1 MIAPPSR
8 TSDVSN
14 ARAAALPDELDETFA
29 PGAAVEPGAPRLSRI
44 GALMTGRGLMLTTL
58 GTDAVMLLLAVGAAL
73 IGAKAAHIPS
83 GGSGI
88 VWAFPPL
95 VIGFLALRGMYRA
108 KITLRILDE
117 AAHVVGASSVAAM
130 SIVAVATFFGGTTHS
145 AELLARVWVFGMV
158 YVSGGRLVLGLSHR
172 HARVQRLVGKATL
185 IVGAGRIG
193 AQGERRLGERPE
205 ARVAA
210 GTGAR
215 VDRRLDEQPEL
226 GLRPVGYVDA
236 HPPSDEQ
243 VTGRRVPV
251 LGGPDE
257 LEQIVRRT
265 GAEHVGLA
273 FLSSRGSDAK
283 LVPIVRHCDELGLE
297 VSLVPRLFESINV
310 RVGLEHIGG
319 MPLFRLRTV
328 RPKGWQFA
336 VKHALD
342 RLMAAALIV
351 LLGPIL
357 IAATL
362 AVRFSSRGPIFFRQR
377 RVGRDGRD
385 FDLLKFRSM
394 RLADDPPPGN
404 VSVLLP
410 ENTAPGGVEGTDRRT
425 SIGKLM
431 RRTSIDELPQL
442 FNVLR
447 GQMSI
452 VGPRPE
458 RPEFVELF
466 ERRVDRYE
474 DRHRVKS
481 GITGWAQVHG
491 LRGKTSL
498 SDRIELDNF
507 YIENWSLWLDFKI
520 LVMTVGAVFQ
530 AAE

>member
-29 PGAAVEPGAPRLSRI
+29 PEAAVEPGAPRPSRI

-95 VIGFLALRGMYRA
+95 VIGFLALRGMYRP

-117 AAHVVGASSVAAM
+117 AAHVVGATSVAAM
-130 SIVAVATFFGGTTHS
+130 VIVAVATFLGGTTHS

-158 YVSGGRLVLGLSHR
+158 YVSGGRLVMGLSHR

-193 AQGERRLGERPE
+193 AQVE
-205 ARVAA
+205 
-210 GTGAR
+210 
-215 VDRRLDEQPEL
+215 RRLDEQPEL

-236 HPPSDEQ
+236 HPPSDDQ

-265 GAEHVGLA
+265 GAEHVVLA

-342 RLMAAALIV
+342 RLMAAV
-351 LLGPIL
+351 LVFVLSPLL

-362 AVRFSSRGPIFFRQR
+362 AVKLSSRGPIFFRQR

-394 RLADDPPPGN
+394 RIADDPPPGS

-410 ENTAPGGVEGTDRRT
+410 GDTAPGGVEGTDRRT
-425 SIGKLM
+425 GIGKLM

-474 DRHRVKS
+474 DRLRVKS

-498 SDRIELDNF
+498 SDRIELDNY

-520 LVMTVGAVFQ
+520 LVMTIGAVFQ
-530 AAE
+530 PAE

>member
-1 MIAPPSR
+1 MLPDEFEGGFRPAEAAAPPS
-8 TSDVSN
+8 T
-14 ARAAALPDELDETFA
+14 AKP
-29 PGAAVEPGAPRLSRI
+29 PRI
-44 GALMTGRGLMLTTL
+44 NALMSGRGLVGTTIAA
-58 GTDAVMLLLAVGAAL
+58 DAVMLLLAVAAAL
-73 IGAKAAHIPS
+73 IGADAAHIPS
-83 GGSGI
+83 GGNWI
-88 VWAFPPL
+88 VWLFPPL
-95 VIGFLALRGMYRA
+95 VVGFLALRGMYRP

-130 SIVAVATFFGGTTHS
+130 VIVAVATFLGGTTHS
-145 AELLARVWVFGMV
+145 AELMARVWVFSML
-158 YVSGGRLVLGLSHR
+158 YVSGGRLVLGLSQR
-172 HARVQRLVGKATL
+172 HARVEGLIGKRTI

-193 AQGERRLGERPE
+193 AQVE
-205 ARVAA
+205 
-210 GTGAR
+210 
-215 VDRRLDEQPEL
+215 RRLDEQPEL
-226 GLRPVGYVDA
+226 GLRPIGYVDA
-236 HPPSDEQ
+236 HPPSDDQ
-243 VTGRRVPV
+243 VAGRHVPV
-251 LGGPDE
+251 LGGPDD
-257 LEQIVRRT
+257 LERIVRST
-265 GAEHVGLA
+265 GAEHVVLA

-283 LVPIVRHCDELGLE
+283 LVPIVRLCDELGLE

-351 LLGPIL
+351 LLAPIL

-362 AVRFSSRGPIFFRQR
+362 AVKLSSRGPIFFRQR

-394 RLADDPPPGN
+394 RLTDEPSAGNISVFLPGD
-404 VSVLLP
+404 
-410 ENTAPGGVEGTDRRT
+410 TAPGGVEGTDRRT
-425 SIGKLM
+425 NIGKLM

-474 DRHRVKS
+474 DRLRVKS

-498 SDRIELDNF
+498 SDRIELDNY

-520 LVMTVGAVFQ
+520 LVMTIGAVFQ
-530 AAE
+530 PAE

>member
-1 MIAPPSR
+1 VITPPSR
-8 TSDVSN
+8 ASDVSE
-14 ARAAALPDELDETFA
+14 APGATLPDEFEAAFLPTSAADS
-29 PGAAVEPGAPRLSRI
+29 GAATTQARI
-44 GALMTGRGLMLTTL
+44 GALMTGRGLLVMTL
-58 GTDAVMLLLAVGAAL
+58 VVDAVMLLLSAVAAL
-73 IGAKAAHIPS
+73 IGARAAHIPS

-88 VWAFPPL
+88 VWLFPPL

-117 AAHVVGASSVAAM
+117 AAHVVGATSVAAM

-158 YVSGGRLVLGLSHR
+158 YVSGGRLVIGLSHR
-172 HARVQRLVGKATL
+172 HARVQRLVGKPTL

-193 AQGERRLGERPE
+193 AQVE
-205 ARVAA
+205 
-210 GTGAR
+210 
-215 VDRRLDEQPEL
+215 RRLDEQPEL

-236 HPPSDEQ
+236 HPPSDDQ
-243 VTGRRVPV
+243 VAGRHVPV

-257 LEQIVRRT
+257 LDQIVRTT
-265 GAEHVGLA
+265 GAEHVVLA

-283 LVPIVRHCDELGLE
+283 LVPIVRQCDELGLE

-342 RLMAAALIV
+342 RVMAAAMIVVLSPVLIT
-351 LLGPIL
+351 
-357 IAATL
+357 ATL
-362 AVRFSSRGPIFFRQR
+362 AVKLSSNGPIFFRQR

-394 RLADDPPPGN
+394 RTADDPPPDN
-404 VSVLLP
+404 VSMFLP
-410 ENTAPGGVEGTDRRT
+410 GDTAPGGVEGADRRT
-425 SIGKLM
+425 GIGKLM

-442 FNVLR
+442 FNVLW

-474 DRHRVKS
+474 DRLRVKS

>member
-1 MIAPPSR
+1 MIAPPAR
-8 TSDVSN
+8 TSDVSD
-14 ARAAALPDELDETFA
+14 APAGALPDELDGPFA
-29 PGAAVEPGAPRLSRI
+29 GEAAVKAAAPRPSRI
-44 GALMTGRGLMLTTL
+44 GALMTGRGLMLATL
-58 GTDAVMLLLAVGAAL
+58 GTDTVMLLLAVGAAL
-73 IGAKAAHIPS
+73 IGARAAHIPT
-83 GGSGI
+83 GGAGI

-108 KITLRILDE
+108 KITLRILDD

-158 YVSGGRLVLGLSHR
+158 YVSGGRLVMGLSHR
-172 HARVQRLVGKATL
+172 HARVQRLVGKRTL

-193 AQGERRLGERPE
+193 AQVE
-205 ARVAA
+205 
-210 GTGAR
+210 
-215 VDRRLDEQPEL
+215 RRLDEQPEL

-236 HPPSDEQ
+236 HPPSDDK
-243 VTGRRVPV
+243 VAGRRVPV

-257 LEQIVRRT
+257 LEEIVRTT
-265 GAEHVGLA
+265 GAEHVVLA
-273 FLSSRGSDAK
+273 FLSSRGSDAR
-283 LVPIVRHCDELGLE
+283 LVPIVRQCDELGLE

-319 MPLFRLRTV
+319 MPLFRLRTI

-342 RLMAAALIV
+342 RVMAAVMIV
-351 LLGPIL
+351 VLSPIL
-357 IAATL
+357 VGAIL
-362 AVRFSSRGPIFFRQR
+362 AVKLSSRGPIFFRQR

-394 RLADDPPPGN
+394 RISDEPQADTN
-404 VSVLLP
+404 VSVLVP
-410 ENTAPGGVEGTDRRT
+410 GDTAPGGVEGADRRT
-425 SIGKLM
+425 GIGRLM

-474 DRHRVKS
+474 DRLRVKS

-507 YIENWSLWLDFKI
+507 YIENWSLWLDVKI
-520 LVMTVGAVFQ
+520 LVMTIGAVFQ

>member
-29 PGAAVEPGAPRLSRI
+29 PEAAVEPGTPRPSRI
-44 GALMTGRGLMLTTL
+44 GALLTGRGLMLTTL

-117 AAHVVGASSVAAM
+117 AAHVVGATSVAAM
-130 SIVAVATFFGGTTHS
+130 SIVAVATFLGGTTHS

-158 YVSGGRLVLGLSHR
+158 YVSGGRLVIGLTQR
-172 HARVQRLVGKATL
+172 HARVQGLVGKRTL

-193 AQGERRLGERPE
+193 AQVE
-205 ARVAA
+205 
-210 GTGAR
+210 
-215 VDRRLDEQPEL
+215 RRLDEQPEL
-226 GLRPVGYVDA
+226 GLRPIGYVDA
-236 HPPSDEQ
+236 HPPSDDQ
-243 VTGRRVPV
+243 VAGRHVPV

-257 LEQIVRRT
+257 LAEIVRTT
-265 GAEHVGLA
+265 GAEHVVLA

-283 LVPIVRHCDELGLE
+283 LVPIVRQCDELGLE

-351 LLGPIL
+351 VLSPIL
-357 IAATL
+357 IAGTI
-362 AVRFSSRGPIFFRQR
+362 AVKVSSRGPIFFRQR

-394 RLADDPPPGN
+394 RLAEDPPPGN

-410 ENTAPGGVEGTDRRT
+410 DNTAPGGVEGTDRRT
-425 SIGKLM
+425 GIGKLM

-498 SDRIELDNF
+498 SDRIELDNY

-530 AAE
+530 PAE

>member
-29 PGAAVEPGAPRLSRI
+29 PEAAVEPGTPRPSRI

-145 AELLARVWVFGMV
+145 AELLARVWVFGML
-158 YVSGGRLVLGLSHR
+158 YVAGGRLVIGLSHR
-172 HARVQRLVGKATL
+172 HARALRLVGKRTL

-193 AQGERRLGERPE
+193 AQVE
-205 ARVAA
+205 
-210 GTGAR
+210 
-215 VDRRLDEQPEL
+215 RRLDEQPEL
-226 GLRPVGYVDA
+226 GLRPIGYVDA
-236 HPPSDEQ
+236 HPPSDDQ
-243 VTGRRVPV
+243 VAGRHVPV
-251 LGGPDE
+251 LGGPEE
-257 LEQIVRRT
+257 LAEIVRTT
-265 GAEHVGLA
+265 GAEHVVLA

-283 LVPIVRHCDELGLE
+283 LVPIVRQCDELGLE

-498 SDRIELDNF
+498 SDRIELDNY

>member
-1 MIAPPSR
+1 
-8 TSDVSN
+8 
-14 ARAAALPDELDETFA
+14 
-29 PGAAVEPGAPRLSRI
+29 
-44 GALMTGRGLMLTTL
+44 
-58 GTDAVMLLLAVGAAL
+58 MLLLAVGASL
-73 IGAKAAHIPS
+73 VGAKAAHI
-83 GGSGI
+83 GTGTGGI
-88 VWAFPPL
+88 VWLFPPL
-95 VIGFLALRGMYRA
+95 VMGFLTLRGMYRP
-108 KITLRILDE
+108 KLTVRILDE
-117 AAHVVGASSVAAM
+117 AAHVVGATSVAAM
-130 SIVAVATFFGGTTHS
+130 AIVAVATFLGGSTHS
-145 AELLARVWVFGMV
+145 AELLARVWVFGML
-158 YVSGGRLVLGLSHR
+158 YVSGGRLVLGLSQR
-172 HARVQRLVGKATL
+172 YARAQRVVGKRTL

-193 AQGERRLGERPE
+193 AQVE
-205 ARVAA
+205 
-210 GTGAR
+210 
-215 VDRRLDEQPEL
+215 RRLDEQPEL

-236 HPPSDEQ
+236 HPPSDDQ
-243 VTGRRVPV
+243 VAGRHVPV
-251 LGGPDE
+251 LGGPDD
-257 LEQIVRRT
+257 LDRIVRDT
-265 GAEHVGLA
+265 GAEHVVLA

-283 LVPIVRHCDELGLE
+283 LVPIVRQCDELGLE

-319 MPLFRLRTV
+319 MPLFRLHTV

-336 VKHALD
+336 IKHALD
-342 RLMAAALIV
+342 RVMAAALIV
-351 LLGPIL
+351 VLSPIL
-357 IAATL
+357 ISATL
-362 AVRFSSRGPIFFRQR
+362 AVKLSSPGPIFFRQR

-394 RLADDPPPGN
+394 RPADEPPPGS
-404 VSVLLP
+404 VSVLVP
-410 ENTAPGGVEGTDRRT
+410 GDTAPGGVEGADRRT
-425 SIGKLM
+425 AIGKLM

-447 GQMSI
+447 GQMSV

-474 DRHRVKS
+474 DRLRVKS

-520 LVMTVGAVFQ
+520 LVMTVGAVFH

>member
-1 MIAPPSR
+1 M
-8 TSDVSN
+8 
-14 ARAAALPDELDETFA
+14 LPDELDGALISAETAEAA
-29 PGAAVEPGAPRLSRI
+29 PVKRAAPRPRVR
-44 GALMTGRGLMLTTL
+44 ALMSGRGLVITTIA
-58 GTDAVMLLLAVGAAL
+58 TDALMLLLAAGAAL
-73 IGAKAAHIPS
+73 VGAKAAHIPS
-83 GGSGI
+83 GGNWI
-88 VWAFPPL
+88 VWLFPPL
-95 VIGFLALRGMYRA
+95 VIGFLALRGMYRP

-117 AAHVVGASSVAAM
+117 AAHVVGATSVAAM
-130 SIVAVATFFGGTTHS
+130 TIVAVTTFLGGTTHS

-158 YVSGGRLVLGLSHR
+158 YVSGGRLVLGLTHR
-172 HARVQRLVGKATL
+172 HARVERLVGKRTL

-193 AQGERRLGERPE
+193 AQVE
-205 ARVAA
+205 
-210 GTGAR
+210 
-215 VDRRLDEQPEL
+215 RRLDEQPEL

-236 HPPSDEQ
+236 HPPGDDQ
-243 VTGRRVPV
+243 VAGRRVPV

-257 LEQIVRRT
+257 LEEIARTT
-265 GAEHVGLA
+265 GAEHVVLA
-273 FLSSRGSDAK
+273 FLSSRGSDAR
-283 LVPIVRHCDELGLE
+283 LVPIVRQCDELGLE

-342 RLMAAALIV
+342 RVLAATMIV
-351 LLGPIL
+351 VLSPVL
-357 IAATL
+357 IAATI
-362 AVRFSSRGPIFFRQR
+362 AVKLSSARPIFCRQR
-377 RVGRDGRD
+377 RVGRAGRD

-394 RLADDPPPGN
+394 RCPVVPPPGN

-425 SIGKLM
+425 NVGKLM

-530 AAE
+530 ASE

>member
-1 MIAPPSR
+1 VATKGHQGRALAPPVH
-8 TSDVSN
+8 TPDVSD
-14 ARAAALPDELDETFA
+14 APAATLPDDLEHAFYVPGTA
-29 PGAAVEPGAPRLSRI
+29 PEPAEHPRFGIST
-44 GALMTGRGLMLTTL
+44 LMSGRGLVWTTIA
-58 GTDAVMLLLAVGAAL
+58 TDAVMLLLAVGAAL
-73 IGAKAAHIPS
+73 VGAKAAHIDTS
-83 GGSGI
+83 TDGI
-88 VWAFPPL
+88 IWLFPPL
-95 VIGFLALRGMYRA
+95 VMGFLALRGMYRP

-117 AAHVVGASSVAAM
+117 AAHVVGATSVAAM
-130 SIVAVATFFGGTTHS
+130 LIVAVATFLGGSTHS
-145 AELLARVWVFGMV
+145 AELLARAWVFGMV
-158 YVSGGRLVLGLSHR
+158 YVAGGRLVLGLSQR
-172 HARVQRLVGKATL
+172 HARAERVVGKRTL

-193 AQGERRLGERPE
+193 AQVE
-205 ARVAA
+205 
-210 GTGAR
+210 
-215 VDRRLDEQPEL
+215 RRLDEQPEL

-236 HPPSDEQ
+236 HPPSDDQ
-243 VTGRRVPV
+243 VAGRQVPV
-251 LGGPDE
+251 LGGPED
-257 LEQIVRRT
+257 LDRIVRET
-265 GAEHVGLA
+265 GAEHVVLA

-283 LVPIVRHCDELGLE
+283 LVPIVRECDELGLE

-319 MPLFRLRTV
+319 MPLFRLHTV

-336 VKHALD
+336 AKHALD
-342 RLMAAALIV
+342 RLMAAALLVV
-351 LLGPIL
+351 LSPIL
-357 IAATL
+357 IAATI
-362 AVRFSSRGPIFFRQR
+362 AVKASSRGPVFFRQR

-385 FDLLKFRSM
+385 FHLLKFRSM
-394 RLADDPPPGN
+394 RLADDAPEN

-410 ENTAPGGVEGTDRRT
+410 GDTAPGGVEGTDRRT
-425 SIGKLM
+425 VIGKVM
-431 RRTSIDELPQL
+431 RRSSIDELPQL
-442 FNVLR
+442 FNVFR

-507 YIENWSLWLDFKI
+507 YIENWSLWLDVKI
-520 LVMTVGAVFQ
+520 LVMTVGAVFH

>member
-1 MIAPPSR
+1 MATKGHQGGALAPQGR
-8 TSDVSN
+8 TSDVS
-14 ARAAALPDELDETFA
+14 AAPGSMLPDELDDAYISAEAA
-29 PGAAVEPGAPRLSRI
+29 PPPRPAAPRRI
-44 GALMTGRGLMLTTL
+44 NALMTGRGLVLTTIA
-58 GTDAVMLLLAVGAAL
+58 TDGLMLLLAAAAAL
-73 IGAKAAHIPS
+73 VGAKAAHIPS
-83 GGSGI
+83 GGNWI
-88 VWAFPPL
+88 VWLFPPL
-95 VIGFLALRGMYRA
+95 VVGFLALRGMYRP

-117 AAHVVGASSVAAM
+117 AAHVVGATSVAAM
-130 SIVAVATFFGGTTHS
+130 VIVAVATFLGGTTHS
-145 AELLARVWVFGMV
+145 AELMARVWVFGML
-158 YVSGGRLVLGLSHR
+158 YVSGGRLVLGLTQR
-172 HARVQRLVGKATL
+172 HARVQGLVGKRTL

-193 AQGERRLGERPE
+193 AQVE
-205 ARVAA
+205 
-210 GTGAR
+210 
-215 VDRRLDEQPEL
+215 RRLDEQPEL
-226 GLRPVGYVDA
+226 GLRPIGYVDA
-236 HPPSDEQ
+236 HPPSDDQ
-243 VTGRRVPV
+243 VAGRHVPV

-257 LEQIVRRT
+257 LAEIVRTT
-265 GAEHVGLA
+265 GAEHVVLA
-273 FLSSRGSDAK
+273 FLSSRGSDAR
-283 LVPIVRHCDELGLE
+283 LVPIVRQCDELGLE

-336 VKHALD
+336 IKHALD
-342 RLMAAALIV
+342 RLMAALLIV
-351 LLGPIL
+351 LLAPIL
-357 IAATL
+357 VAATV
-362 AVRFSSRGPIFFRQR
+362 AVLVSSRGPIFFRQR

-394 RLADDPPPGN
+394 RLADEPPPDN
-404 VSVLLP
+404 VSVLVP
-410 ENTAPGGVEGTDRRT
+410 GDTAPGGVEGTDRRT
-425 SIGKLM
+425 GIGKLM

-474 DRHRVKS
+474 DRLRVRS

-498 SDRIELDNF
+498 SDRIELDNY

-520 LVMTVGAVFQ
+520 LVMTIGAVFQ

>member
-29 PGAAVEPGAPRLSRI
+29 PEAAVEPGTPRPSRI

-117 AAHVVGASSVAAM
+117 AAHVVVATSVAAM
-130 SIVAVATFFGGTTHS
+130 SIVAVATFFGGATPT

-158 YVSGGRLVLGLSHR
+158 YVSGGRLVMGLSHR

-193 AQGERRLGERPE
+193 AQVE
-205 ARVAA
+205 
-210 GTGAR
+210 
-215 VDRRLDEQPEL
+215 RRLDEQPEL
-226 GLRPVGYVDA
+226 GLRPVGYVDE
-236 HPPSDEQ
+236 HPPSDDQ

-257 LEQIVRRT
+257 LEQIVRAT
-265 GAEHVGLA
+265 GAEHVVLA

-351 LLGPIL
+351 VLSPIL
-357 IAATL
+357 VAGTIA
-362 AVRFSSRGPIFFRQR
+362 VKVSSRGPVFFRQR

-394 RLADDPPPGN
+394 RLAEDPPPGN

-410 ENTAPGGVEGTDRRT
+410 DNTAPGGG
-425 SIGKLM
+425 G
-431 RRTSIDELPQL
+431 
-442 FNVLR
+442 
-447 GQMSI
+447 
-452 VGPRPE
+452 
-458 RPEFVELF
+458 
-466 ERRVDRYE
+466 
-474 DRHRVKS
+474 
-481 GITGWAQVHG
+481 
-491 LRGKTSL
+491 
-498 SDRIELDNF
+498 
-507 YIENWSLWLDFKI
+507 
-520 LVMTVGAVFQ
+520 
-530 AAE
+530 

>member
-1 MIAPPSR
+1 M
-8 TSDVSN
+8 
-14 ARAAALPDELDETFA
+14 LPDELDVNGAFITAETA
-29 PGAAVEPGAPRLSRI
+29 QIPRAVPPPRIR
-44 GALMTGRGLMLTTL
+44 ALMAGRGLILTTIA
-58 GTDAVMLLLAVGAAL
+58 TDALMLLLAAAAAL
-73 IGAKAAHIPS
+73 VGAKAAHIPS
-83 GGSGI
+83 GGNWI
-88 VWAFPPL
+88 VWLFPPL
-95 VIGFLALRGMYRA
+95 VVGFLALRGMYRP

-117 AAHVVGASSVAAM
+117 AAHVVGATSVAAM
-130 SIVAVATFFGGTTHS
+130 VIVAVATFLGGTTHS
-145 AELLARVWVFGMV
+145 AELMARVWVFGML
-158 YVSGGRLVLGLSHR
+158 YVCGGRLVLGLTQR
-172 HARVQRLVGKATL
+172 HARVEGLVGKRTL

-193 AQGERRLGERPE
+193 AQVE
-205 ARVAA
+205 
-210 GTGAR
+210 
-215 VDRRLDEQPEL
+215 RRLDEQPEL
-226 GLRPVGYVDA
+226 GLRPIGYVDA
-236 HPPSDEQ
+236 HPPSDDQ
-243 VTGRRVPV
+243 VAGRHVPV
-251 LGGPDE
+251 LGGPEE
-257 LEQIVRRT
+257 LAEIVRTT
-265 GAEHVGLA
+265 GAEHVVLA
-273 FLSSRGSDAK
+273 FLSSRGSDAR
-283 LVPIVRHCDELGLE
+283 LVPIVRQCDELGLE

-342 RLMAAALIV
+342 RLMASTLIV

-357 IAATL
+357 VAATI
-362 AVRFSSRGPIFFRQR
+362 AVLVSSRGPIFFRQR

-394 RLADDPPPGN
+394 RLADEPPDN

-410 ENTAPGGVEGTDRRT
+410 GDTAPGGVEGADRRT
-425 SIGKLM
+425 GIGKLM

-474 DRHRVKS
+474 DRLRVKS

-507 YIENWSLWLDFKI
+507 YIENWSLWLDVKI

-530 AAE
+530 PAE

>member
-29 PGAAVEPGAPRLSRI
+29 PGAAVEPGAPRPSRI

-88 VWAFPPL
+88 AWAFPPL

-117 AAHVVGASSVAAM
+117 AAHVVGASYVAAM

-145 AELLARVWVFGMV
+145 AELLARVWVVGMV
-158 YVSGGRLVLGLSHR
+158 YVSGGRLVRGLSHR
-172 HARVQRLVGKATL
+172 HARVQRLVGKRTL

-193 AQGERRLGERPE
+193 AQVE
-205 ARVAA
+205 
-210 GTGAR
+210 
-215 VDRRLDEQPEL
+215 RRLDEQPEL

-236 HPPSDEQ
+236 HPPSDDQ
-243 VTGRRVPV
+243 VTGRRVPL

-257 LEQIVRRT
+257 LDRIVRQT
-265 GAEHVGLA
+265 GAEHVVLA
-273 FLSSRGSDAK
+273 FLSSRGSDAR
-283 LVPIVRHCDELGLE
+283 LVPIVRQCDELGLE

-342 RLMAAALIV
+342 RVMAASLIV

-357 IAATL
+357 VAATI
-362 AVRFSSRGPIFFRQR
+362 AVLVSSRGPIFFRQR

-394 RLADDPPPGN
+394 RLADAPPPDN

-410 ENTAPGGVEGTDRRT
+410 GDTAPGGVEGTDRRT
-425 SIGKLM
+425 GIGKLM

-474 DRHRVKS
+474 DRLRVRS

-498 SDRIELDNF
+498 SDRIELDNY

-520 LVMTVGAVFQ
+520 LVMTIGAVFQ
-530 AAE
+530 PAE

>member
-1 MIAPPSR
+1 M
-8 TSDVSN
+8 
-14 ARAAALPDELDETFA
+14 LPDEFEGAFIPAEATA
-29 PGAAVEPGAPRLSRI
+29 PLSTAAQPRI
-44 GALMTGRGLMLTTL
+44 NALMSGRGLILTTIAAD
-58 GTDAVMLLLAVGAAL
+58 GVMLLLAVAAAL
-73 IGAKAAHIPS
+73 IGADAAHIPS
-83 GGSGI
+83 GGNWI
-88 VWAFPPL
+88 VWLFPPL
-95 VIGFLALRGMYRA
+95 VVGFLALRGMYRP
-108 KITLRILDE
+108 KITLRILDD

-130 SIVAVATFFGGTTHS
+130 VIVAVATFLGGTTHS
-145 AELLARVWVFGMV
+145 AELMARVWVFSML
-158 YVSGGRLVLGLSHR
+158 YVSGGRLVLGLSQR
-172 HARVQRLVGKATL
+172 HARVEGLIGKRTL

-193 AQGERRLGERPE
+193 AQVE
-205 ARVAA
+205 
-210 GTGAR
+210 
-215 VDRRLDEQPEL
+215 RRLDEQPEL

-236 HPPSDEQ
+236 HPPSDDQ
-243 VTGRRVPV
+243 VAGRHVPV

-257 LEQIVRRT
+257 LERIVRTT
-265 GAEHVGLA
+265 GAEHVVLA

-283 LVPIVRHCDELGLE
+283 LVPIVRLCDELGLE

-357 IAATL
+357 IVAL
-362 AVRFSSRGPIFFRQR
+362 VAVKLSSSGPIFFRQR

-394 RLADDPPPGN
+394 RLADEPPPGN
-404 VSVLLP
+404 VSMFLP
-410 ENTAPGGVEGTDRRT
+410 GDTAPGGVEGADRRT

-452 VGPRPE
+452 IGPRPE

-474 DRHRVKS
+474 DRLRVKS

-498 SDRIELDNF
+498 SDRIELDNY

-520 LVMTVGAVFQ
+520 LVMTIGAVFQ
-530 AAE
+530 PAE